1 MATIDYLSYVPQ
13 SWLNQET
20 TSNFG
25 KLWTIFSEQ
34 LDELLVQVAYVY
46 TLYLID
52 SMTGYNLN
60 QIGTLVN
67 RARISGETDA
77 DYRTGLR
84 IAIAKNISGG
94 SIPNILA
101 VCNLFKTSEDDI
113 VRLQETTTARFQ
125 LYTNILELIT
135 DGVDVLNDTKAAGI
149 GMNVSY
155 SESLFPFVFSGD
167 TDGKGFGQ
175 STESDGGEFSQSA

>member
-1 MATIDYLSYVPQ
+1 MATIDYLEYVPQ
-13 SWLNQET
+13 SWLNRDT

-52 SMTGYNLN
+52 SMSGYNLN
-60 QIGTLVN
+60 QIGTIVN
-67 RARISGETDA
+67 RERSSGETDA
-77 DYRTGLR
+77 YYRIGLR

-94 SIPNILA
+94 SISNILA
-101 VCNLFKTSEDDI
+101 VCDLFKTSENDI
-113 VRLQETTTARFQ
+113 VRLQETSTARFQ
-125 LYTNILELIT
+125 LYTNILALIA
-135 DGVDVLNDTKAAGI
+135 DGVDVLNDTKAAGV

-155 SESLFPFVFSGD
+155 SESQFPFVFAGD
-167 TDGKGFGQ
+167 PDGKGFGH
-175 STESDGGEFSQSA
+175 STESDGGEWSQSA